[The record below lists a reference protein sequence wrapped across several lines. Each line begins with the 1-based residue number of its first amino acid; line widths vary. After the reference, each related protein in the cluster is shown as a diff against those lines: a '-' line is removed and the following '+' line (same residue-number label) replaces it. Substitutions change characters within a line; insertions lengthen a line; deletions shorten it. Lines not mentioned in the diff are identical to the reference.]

1 MNTINLL
8 PLAERQPKWPINQ
21 FLIISIFLLLLLFS
35 SLYCYNTYKIW
46 SIEKELQATRNQYEL
61 LQPTRIQ
68 MINLDAKQ
76 QLYDKKNNLVV
87 SLTKGRSTWYSIIQH
102 LVTITPQDLWFTDLS
117 NTDKG
122 VVYIKGS
129 AGAYPAVAQLMKNL
143 ENDPIFTEPNLNKVE
158 SDGTLSIVKFE
169 IMVKFKGMQ

>member
-8 PLAERQPKWPINQ
+8 PFKERQPKWPIKQ
-21 FLIISIFLLLLLFS
+21 LLFISVFLLLLLFS

-46 SIEKELQATRNQYEL
+46 SIEKELQATRTQYEL

-68 MINLDAKQ
+68 MINMDAKQ
-76 QLYDKKNNLVV
+76 QLLDKKNNLVV
-87 SLTKGRSTWYSIIQH
+87 NLTKERSTWYSIIQH
-102 LVTITPQDLWFTDLS
+102 LVTITPQELWFTDLV

-129 AGAYPAVAQLMKNL
+129 AEAYPAVAQLMRNL
-143 ENDPIFTEPNLNKVE
+143 ENDPIFTEPILNKVE
-158 SDGTLSIVKFE
+158 SDATLSIAKFE
-169 IMVKFKGMQ
+169 ISVKFKGIQ